1 MRSRLSLYLN
11 TLSLEEILY
20 LEEEIDQRKERYRQ
34 TYSVLSVQTDRR
46 ITQTKNPSY
55 LGAMTRDLR
64 KYVAD
69 CAAQGGGIQLAYSP
83 EVSVLMFTTVE
94 GASRTCSALLSGLP
108 ELNGR
113 CADGSYQISLKL
125 GLAAGEDTLS
135 PGSPRC
141 VRTSP
146 LVKRAN
152 QAAWRSNAGTLMM
165 DENAYQE
172 WPEGHNA
179 ARVPIEIDGMS
190 IYRAVPGHN
199 GDGDQYDNDKLN
211 EFLEQVSKAGI
222 TTLKYALERQ
232 EEEAPEMSGA
242 WSKAVAIADLH
253 LEGYNHAIN
262 KNLVYSERL
271 SADGYSDR
279 LEAIRRILSEMG
291 LALVRMESAV

>member
-20 LEEEIDQRKERYRQ
+20 LEEEIDRRKDRYRQ
-34 TYSVLSVQTDRR
+34 TYSVLSIQTDRR
-46 ITQTKNPSY
+46 ISQTSNPAN

-64 KYVAD
+64 KYIGD

-94 GASRTCSALLSGLP
+94 GASRACSALITGLP
-108 ELNGR
+108 ELNGK

-125 GLAAGEDTLS
+125 GLATGDDTLA

-152 QAAWRSNAGTLMM
+152 QAAWRSNAGALMM

-172 WPEGHNA
+172 WPEKQNA
-179 ARVPIEIDGMS
+179 MRVPIEIEGMHV
-190 IYRAVPGHN
+190 YRVVPSHN
-199 GDGDQYDNDKLN
+199 GDNFYDNEKLN
-211 EFLEQVSKAGI
+211 DFLAQITKAGI
-222 TTLKYALERQ
+222 TTLKYALERH
-232 EEEAPEMSGA
+232 EEEAQEVAGA

-253 LEGYNHAIN
+253 LEGYDHERDQ
-262 KNLVYSERL
+262 NLVYSERL
-271 SADGYSDR
+271 SAEGYADR

-291 LALVRMESAV
+291 LALVRLESAV

>member
-20 LEEEIDQRKERYRQ
+20 LEEEIDRRKDRYRRA
-34 TYSVLSVQTDRR
+34 YSVLSIQTDRR
-46 ITQTKNPSY
+46 ITQTTGPAS

-64 KYVAD
+64 KYIAD

-94 GASRTCSALLSGLP
+94 GASRSCTALLLGLP
-108 ELNGR
+108 ELNGK

-125 GLAAGEDTLS
+125 GLATGEDTLA

-152 QAAWRSNAGTLMM
+152 QAAWRSNAGALMM

-172 WPEGHNA
+172 WPDSHNA
-179 ARVPIEIDGMS
+179 VRVPIEIDGMR
-190 IYRAVPGHN
+190 IYRTIPSHN
-199 GDGDQYDNDKLN
+199 GDNNSYDNEKLN
-211 EFLEQVSKAGI
+211 EFLAQVTKAGI
-222 TTLKYALERQ
+222 TTLKYALERHEQATQ
-232 EEEAPEMSGA
+232 EVAGV
-242 WSKAVAIADLH
+242 WSKAVAIADLQ
-253 LEGYNHAIN
+253 LEGYDHTRE
-262 KNLVYSERL
+262 KNLVYNEKL
-271 SADGYSDR
+271 SAEGYSDR

-291 LALVRMESAV
+291 LALVRLESAL